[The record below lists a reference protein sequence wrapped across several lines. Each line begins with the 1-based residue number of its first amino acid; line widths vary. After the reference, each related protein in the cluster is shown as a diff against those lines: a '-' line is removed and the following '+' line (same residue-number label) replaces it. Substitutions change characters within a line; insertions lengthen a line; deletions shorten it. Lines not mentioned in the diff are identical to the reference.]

1 MNLGEY
7 VSAQA
12 IRIARG
18 TIEGIELGDLRS
30 LGEIDEYVTR
40 QLGDVMDTVTGIFS
54 GQAVADLT
62 APAVQKAIDTIKPAI
77 LEALRDYTPTF
88 AAVSGGMLA
97 LAVLLGVWVAKE
109 TFTRTR
115 RGRR

>member
-7 VSAQA
+7 VSNQA
-12 IRIARG
+12 VRIARG
-18 TIEGIELGDLRS
+18 ALDGIQ
-30 LGEIDEYVTR
+30 LGELQSMEDIDEYVTG
-40 QLGDVMDTVTGIFS
+40 QLGDVMDTVSNIFS

-62 APAVQKAIDTIKPAI
+62 APAVQKAVDTIKPAI
-77 LEALRDYTPTF
+77 MEALRDYTPTF

-109 TFTRTR
+109 TFKRTR
-115 RGRR
+115 